1 MYPTISDN
9 PAVQQD
15 YERMRERGQSH
26 NIAEMLALKRTPT
39 LRTDATLLAAVNGA
53 KEDFSFEQDNLH
65 SKAVVKTA
73 KRLGVH
79 PKQYQPTLADY
90 AGDPKAFIPND
101 NARGHLK
108 RVAQHHKDRCA
119 RAVDTE
125 LKNG

>member
-1 MYPTISDN
+1 MYPTISEH
-9 PAVQQD
+9 PTLQQA
-15 YERMRERGQSH
+15 YERMRKRGQSH
-26 NIAEMLALKRTPT
+26 NIAEMLALRQTPPI
-39 LRTDATLLAAVNGA
+39 RTDATLLAAVNGA
-53 KEDFSFEQDNLH
+53 KEDFSFEQDNIH

-108 RVAQHHKDRCA
+108 RVAQYHKDRCA
-119 RAVDTE
+119 RAADTE
-125 LKNG
+125 LKHE